1 MRTYARLLDADD
13 QETRL
18 IAIEL
23 IMVELGN
30 ITKYKR
36 KPVIIALIKNVTGVK
51 IREEDFNKWK
61 LESGPA
67 NKRR

>member
-36 KPVIIALIKNVTGVK
+36 KLVIIALIKNVTGVK
-51 IREEDFNKWK
+51 IREEDYNKWK
-61 LESGPA
+61 
-67 NKRR
+67 